1 MKFRSFLLV
10 LHTIAWLLMP
20 QPSIAYDKTFTSY
33 SESLTRHL
41 ISAMR
46 KMQADGSDA
55 VSVCFDCQTI
65 LQDRHIYQRALD
77 IDQRLNAYLKMLGHD
92 VSSRQ
97 IIEVA
102 PHQVEDVR
110 QVMMNVHAKFDDY
123 ALKNNIISAKEI
135 EGFDGQSLTTN
146 GHKRNPYSTL
156 DRIEVLLME
165 LGSPSVQ
172 PNEVLHRARI
182 IVQLVKNLCTSEAC
196 TQVPAKLEGPI
207 APKRPIHVY
216 NEVNKLIIFLKRYID
231 QNNIQIIGDVTVLK
245 PNSNV
250 ITPAQVNRLSGVILA
265 DLIAINH
272 KLFGPSEIATGNIP
286 LSANP
291 SQVWQQIHY
300 ANRLLE
306 KALKQ

>member
-1 MKFRSFLLV
+1 
-10 LHTIAWLLMP
+10 
-20 QPSIAYDKTFTSY
+20 
-33 SESLTRHL
+33 
-41 ISAMR
+41 MR

-55 VSVCFDCQTI
+55 VSVCYDCQTI

-92 VSSRQ
+92 VTPRHMVQ
-97 IIEVA
+97 IGPRKI
-102 PHQVEDVR
+102 EDVR
-110 QVMMNVHAKFDDY
+110 QVMMNIHAKFDEY
-123 ALKNNIISAKEI
+123 ALKNNIIAAKEI
-135 EGFDGQSLTTN
+135 ERFDAQRLTSN
-146 GHKRNPYSTL
+146 GHNRNPYSTL

-182 IVQLVKNLCTSEAC
+182 IVQLVKKLCTTETC
-196 TQVPAKLEGPI
+196 NQVPAKLDGSI

-231 QNNIQIIGDVTVLK
+231 QNDIRITGDVTVLK

-265 DLIAINH
+265 DLIAINY
-272 KLFGPSEIATGNIP
+272 KLFGPSEIEAGEIP